1 MYIQGG
7 VYRSISIENIHGL
20 SGGREQKRKS
30 SGRGKGYTSD
40 STLASSSLSKRVVQV
55 KSSRGGARL
64 GSDKHGA
71 KSQLTSSLAI
81 TSTSSQPIG
90 SASAHVYQSR
100 SSQKSKI
107 QWFKSESSTPRDK
120 KAKHRTSTIAE
131 EPIQNKIV
139 SYVGSSIG
147 TDSQSERMKQID
159 SEPSAASG
167 EGLSSPQEP
176 AVSLKHSAS
185 GIEPKDSVLISRD
198 SLNSQK
204 QDIRQRVLPTRSS
217 GPKHC
222 SHSFSDSASNCS
234 TEHGKG
240 WVVYGYV

>member
-1 MYIQGG
+1 M
-7 VYRSISIENIHGL
+7 SIENIPGP
-20 SGGREQKRKS
+20 SGGREQKWKS

-55 KSSRGGARL
+55 KSSRGKARL
-64 GSDKHGA
+64 GSDKHGTRL
-71 KSQLTSSLAI
+71 QLTSSLAI

-90 SASAHVYQSR
+90 SASAHIYQPR

-120 KAKHRTSTIAE
+120 KAKYRTSTIAE
-131 EPIQNKIV
+131 EPIQSKIV
-139 SYVGSSIG
+139 SSVGSSIG
-147 TDSQSERMKQID
+147 GDSQSERMKQID
-159 SEPSAASG
+159 SAPSAASG
-167 EGLSSPQEP
+167 EGFSSPQEP
-176 AVSLKHSAS
+176 SVSLKHSAS
-185 GIEPKDSVLISRD
+185 GIEPTNSVLRPKD
-198 SLNSQK
+198 SLNSQR
-204 QDIRQRVLPTRSS
+204 QDIRQRVMPTRSS